1 VHGVL
6 DITIV
11 WFDDGIV
18 EVCVQATNDLFA
30 GSMQGYASLHFAR
43 ELSGVLREFPGSVD
57 DARSFELGSFDDG
70 EAEGGAR
77 LSFRPAGPAGRFR
90 VEIELRSSAEEP
102 PIQSTSLWM
111 HVQPA
116 SIDQFVHDLERM
128 ELAVGRTVRLDC
140 SR

>member
-1 VHGVL
+1 MHGVL
-6 DITIV
+6 EITIV
-11 WFDDGIV
+11 WFDEDLA
-18 EVCVQATNDLFA
+18 EVCVEASNDLFA

-43 ELSGVLREFPGSVD
+43 ELSGVLRGFPGAVD
-57 DARSFELGSFDDG
+57 DARSFELGSFDNG

-77 LSFRPAGPAGRFR
+77 LSFRPAGHAGRFR
-90 VEIELRSSAEEP
+90 VEIELRSSAQDP

-116 SIDQFVHDLERM
+116 SLDQFVHDLERM